1 MIMKKVIRLTNM
13 DFPDPDVIRVGDT
26 YYMISTTMHFCPG
39 AQILSSKDLVHW
51 QHLSYVYDIPEVTP
65 ARCLENSSHIY
76 GKGMWAA
83 SLRYHDGVF
92 YVCFVA
98 NDTHKTYLYRATSVE
113 GPWVMNEIEGFY
125 HDCSLLFDDGRV
137 FIVYGNTQIYI
148 TELNDSLTGPKKG
161 GLNKMIIEDGG
172 DIRLG
177 YEGAHLYKM
186 NGKYYLFL
194 IHWPNTGEARRTE
207 SCFVADSLEG
217 EWVGKDIYNW
227 DGGFRHSGVAQG
239 GIVDTPEG
247 DYYAIMFQDSGAVG
261 RIPVLVPME
270 FVDGWPCLC
279 TTPEEEYGSVI
290 HQKNGEELYCSGFSS
305 LDNRELLHPLWQWN
319 HIPDPQLYKL
329 KEDKLTIQ
337 TGKTVKALT
346 AARNILTQRMIYPG
360 CAAEVTVNAQ
370 MLQNGDLAGICALEG
385 SFGLIAITKRKDRY
399 YLVMRKRADN
409 GEVWGYEDQEAT
421 DELCEEICYDGDTV
435 TFRLEA
441 SFEENDE
448 ALFYYKKDSEWKMLG
463 CRHNL
468 IFRLDHFTGCRFGL
482 FSYATKES
490 GGSAEFSNFRYEC
503 SYEKKQ

>member
-1 MIMKKVIRLTNM
+1 MKKVIKLTNM

-51 QHLSYVYDIPEVTP
+51 QHSSYVYDIPEVTP
-65 ARCLENSSHIY
+65 ARCLENASHIY

-148 TELNDSLTGPKKG
+148 TELNDSLTGQKKG

-217 EWVGKDIYNW
+217 EWVGKDIYDW

-261 RIPVLVPME
+261 RIPVLVPLE
-270 FVDGWPCLC
+270 FIDGWPVLC
-279 TTPEEEYGSVI
+279 EEAEEDYGNVI
-290 HQKNGEELYCSGFSS
+290 HQRKGEELFCSGFAEKVKSNA
-305 LDNRELLHPLWQWN
+305 LNPLWQWN
-319 HIPDPQLYKL
+319 HIPGDSLWNL
-329 KEDKLTIQ
+329 SADDVLTIC
-337 TGKTVKALT
+337 TDKTVRTLT
-346 AARNILTQRMIYPG
+346 TAKNILTQRMIYPA
-360 CAAEVTVNAQ
+360 CAAEVTVDASE
-370 MLQNGDLAGICALEG
+370 MKDGDYAGLCALEG
-385 SFGLIAITKRKDRY
+385 TFGLVAIHKRDDRLY
-399 YLVMRKRADN
+399 VVMRRRTDNKEIWGFADQ
-409 GEVWGYEDQEAT
+409 DST
-421 DELCEEICYDGDTV
+421 DELMEEV
-435 TFRLEA
+435 SFESNEVSFRLEA
-441 SFEENDE
+441 SFAEKDE
-448 ALFYYKKDSEWKMLG
+448 AAFFFKIGNEWQMIGVKHPL
-463 CRHNL
+463 L
-468 IFRLDHFTGCRFGL
+468 FRLDHFAGCRFGL
-482 FSYATKES
+482 FYYSTKEI
-490 GGSAEFSNFRYEC
+490 GGVVKFSDFCYEC
-503 SYEKKQ
+503 MDLK

>member
-1 MIMKKVIRLTNM
+1 MKKVIKLTNM

-51 QHLSYVYDIPEVTP
+51 QHSSYVYDIPEVTP
-65 ARCLENSSHIY
+65 ARCLENASHIY

-177 YEGAHLYKM
+177 YEGAHLYKL

-194 IHWPNTGEARRTE
+194 IHWPNTVEARRTE

-217 EWVGKDIYNW
+217 EWFGKDIYDW

-247 DYYAIMFQDSGAVG
+247 DYFAIMFQDSGAVG
-261 RIPVLVPME
+261 RIPVLVPLE
-270 FVDGWPCLC
+270 FIDGWPVLC
-279 TTPEEEYGSVI
+279 EEAEEDYGNVI
-290 HQKNGEELYCSGFSS
+290 HQRKGEELFCSGFTAKENS
-305 LDNRELLHPLWQWN
+305 RLLNPLWQWN
-319 HIPDPQLYKL
+319 HIPSQELWDVS
-329 KEDKLTIQ
+329 DNDVLTIRTDKIVQ
-337 TGKTVKALT
+337 TLT
-346 AARNILTQRMIYPG
+346 CARNILTQRMIYPS
-360 CAAEVTVNAQ
+360 CWAQVCVNGNE
-370 MLQNGDLAGICALEG
+370 MNDGDFAGICVLEG
-385 SFGLIAITKRKDRY
+385 SFGLVALHKKEGKF
-399 YLVMRKRADN
+399 YLTMRKRTDN
-409 GEVWGYEDQEAT
+409 KEVWGFADQDSP
-421 DELCEEICYDGDTV
+421 DELMEEIAFDGPIATLRIDV
-435 TFRLEA
+435 
-441 SFEENDE
+441 SFEGKDE
-448 ALFYYKKDSEWKMLG
+448 AIFYYQKNNEWIAIGEMHPLV
-463 CRHNL
+463 
-468 IFRLDHFTGCRFGL
+468 FRLDHFSGCRFGI
-482 FSYATKES
+482 FQYSTQMF
-490 GGSAEFSNFRYEC
+490 GGSACFSNFRYEC
-503 SYEKKQ
+503 KNLK